1 MKPLLVLISTL
12 IYSISLQAQSDYGPG
27 YILKPNGDTVKGSI
41 FRGTEQDMAEKIK
54 FKADNSN
61 SVQNFSISDINGFG
75 LDNDIFRKISFQNT
89 TTGDAVTDSSFAK
102 LLVSGFYE
110 LYTFERNDRRYYI
123 VKNSAQSYLLYT
135 NSYTQQG
142 EVEIQGNYVSRL
154 QILEGECKEMT
165 TRTDGLGYDQQTMS
179 KFVSELDECLSPGKT
194 QNLYHKAESKME
206 ILAWVGGLPLGAKSQ
221 VVAAAWLRF
230 SAPRLNRYTFLNLG
244 MQYSRNVKTVSY
256 LNGGNLPITSTEVT
270 ETYSVPINIQY
281 NFTTTKLRPYIYGG
295 FSVILN
301 SSYSVD
307 GVKDDDSGLQ
317 KSFGFTFMAGAGIE
331 YRPIAGL
338 IIKADYQYELY
349 SHFPAIGIG
358 YQFK

>member
-1 MKPLLVLISTL
+1 MHCCDANSFLFSQSNPSHMKPLLVLISTL

-142 EVEIQGNYVSRL
+142 EVEI
-154 QILEGECKEMT
+154 
-165 TRTDGLGYDQQTMS
+165 
-179 KFVSELDECLSPGKT
+179 
-194 QNLYHKAESKME
+194 
-206 ILAWVGGLPLGAKSQ
+206 
-221 VVAAAWLRF
+221 
-230 SAPRLNRYTFLNLG
+230 
-244 MQYSRNVKTVSY
+244 
-256 LNGGNLPITSTEVT
+256 
-270 ETYSVPINIQY
+270 
-281 NFTTTKLRPYIYGG
+281 
-295 FSVILN
+295 
-301 SSYSVD
+301 
-307 GVKDDDSGLQ
+307 
-317 KSFGFTFMAGAGIE
+317 
-331 YRPIAGL
+331 
-338 IIKADYQYELY
+338 
-349 SHFPAIGIG
+349 
-358 YQFK
+358 